1 MNEDRI
7 FREEQAH
14 LTEQYGKLARM
25 KEQME
30 AELIDLQRQAQE
42 EKNTVADDLQYDFVG
57 IEESQETLIEFET
70 MRSRSSISRAGR
82 YRWDC
87 SA

>member
-30 AELIDLQRQAQE
+30 AELVDLQRQAQE
-42 EKNTVADDLQYDFVG
+42 
-57 IEESQETLIEFET
+57 
-70 MRSRSSISRAGR
+70 
-82 YRWDC
+82 
-87 SA
+87 